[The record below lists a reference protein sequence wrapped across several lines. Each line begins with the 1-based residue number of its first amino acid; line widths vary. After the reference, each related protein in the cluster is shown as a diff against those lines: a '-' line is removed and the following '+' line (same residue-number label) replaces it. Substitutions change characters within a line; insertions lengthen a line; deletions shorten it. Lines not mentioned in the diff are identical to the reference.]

1 MQISR
6 VHADQRKSL
15 VLFSTGAAICA
26 ALELAGV
33 NALSTEKLFP
43 AQIELPFP
51 DLLIM
56 AVVYAVFGI
65 VAGIVSKTKYEA
77 VFYGFSGG
85 QCQFLI
91 PLIIYYGVLHRGDV
105 FQIWLRS
112 LCGIPYM
119 PLFVLAAFGIKYLIK
134 KNRKK

>member
-15 VLFSTGAAICA
+15 VLFSAGAAICA

>member
-15 VLFSTGAAICA
+15 VLFSAGAAICA

-65 VAGIVSKTKYEA
+65 ADNPLSVSVSCATELRLMPQF
-77 VFYGFSGG
+77 FY
-85 QCQFLI
+85 
-91 PLIIYYGVLHRGDV
+91 
-105 FQIWLRS
+105 S
-112 LCGIPYM
+112 LSS
-119 PLFVLAAFGIKYLIK
+119 
-134 KNRKK
+134 